1 MAAKAIISAKPNSFG
16 FEDRVILL
24 EVPAK
29 IGRSHKDEQV
39 RV

>member
-1 MAAKAIISAKPNSFG
+1 MSAKVILSAKPNSFG

-29 IGRSHKDEQV
+29 IGRSHKEEQV
-39 RV
+39 